1 MFAVRQ
7 RSGIE
12 GKGARLARI
21 AVGLAETG
29 PIADAVL
36 KSFVALP
43 ESFLNTDSSPAY
55 AAAGKRSR
63 GHFVVEHGKELSG
76 PNGENNNQA
85 EELNGRYD
93 RAEKGIYLNIEP
105 KYLLDYAVETAFR
118 SDTRRIPNGEQLK
131 LAMSLA
137 LNVGPSQFWPG
148 FTHGRHR
155 TVELLC
161 PQPQFARASGP
172 AKGRHPISSA
182 NGRPPR

>member
-93 RAEKGIYLNIEP
+93 RAEKASISTLSRNTCSTMPLRRPFGRTLG
-105 KYLLDYAVETAFR
+105 VFR
-118 SDTRRIPNGEQLK
+118 
-131 LAMSLA
+131 M
-137 LNVGPSQFWPG
+137 
-148 FTHGRHR
+148 
-155 TVELLC
+155 
-161 PQPQFARASGP
+161 AS
-172 AKGRHPISSA
+172 S
-182 NGRPPR
+182 